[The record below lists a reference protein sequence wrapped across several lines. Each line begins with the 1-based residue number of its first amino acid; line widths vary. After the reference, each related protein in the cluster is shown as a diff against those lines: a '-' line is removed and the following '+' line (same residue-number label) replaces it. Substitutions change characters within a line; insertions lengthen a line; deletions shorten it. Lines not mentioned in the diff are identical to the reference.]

1 MSAIQLCCGDI
12 VICGDITWCTLIAV
26 CTVQRLNWI
35 MQWLRKSAILPFKI
49 LRTVPI
55 WPDALG
61 LWCAVSKQDQRAR
74 IPTLS
79 WSYRLDCCRCHRRR
93 KIFRS
98 RIGNRGQF
106 VNGRLLIQVRVRGVD
121 MPHCSPTWGAVTI
134 RRPSWVSLYSNIF
147 LSLSFSHILALSCFI
162 LGIFSD

>member
-1 MSAIQLCCGDI
+1 MSSGVQKYYEYGMSAIQLCCGDI

-93 KIFRS
+93 RS
-98 RIGNRGQF
+98 LDRGLAIAGNSSMAASWSRWESGGWTCRIVHQREVQ
-106 VNGRLLIQVRVRGVD
+106 
-121 MPHCSPTWGAVTI
+121 
-134 RRPSWVSLYSNIF
+134 SLSADHLESHFTPIYF
-147 LSLSFSHILALSCFI
+147 CLSLSPIS
-162 LGIFSD
+162 